1 MHRRVQNPLMKQL
14 QRCLHTLPLFRH
26 GTLFTFLL
34 LQPFSA
40 SLQERGARA
49 LFALMCSNAALFQAK
64 VCVRARVRSAAAL
77 LCVLELN
84 TLPPVSTCAC
94 AVRLR
99 GSFLMPRVLRTT
111 A

>member
-1 MHRRVQNPLMKQL
+1 MGDAL
-14 QRCLHTLPLFRH
+14 H

-64 VCVRARVRSAAAL
+64 ATQLIGQQSDQSIVARLSEGFTAL
-77 LCVLELN
+77 TQADGL
-84 TLPPVSTCAC
+84 
-94 AVRLR
+94 
-99 GSFLMPRVLRTT
+99 VLRVDRLNK
-111 A
+111 AKFVRNFNAFLVNVRGCLLVK